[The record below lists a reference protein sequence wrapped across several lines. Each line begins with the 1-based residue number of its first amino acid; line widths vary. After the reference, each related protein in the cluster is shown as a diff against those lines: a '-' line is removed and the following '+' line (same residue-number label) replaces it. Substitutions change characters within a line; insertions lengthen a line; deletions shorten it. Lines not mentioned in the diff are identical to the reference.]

1 MRNLLLKRAR
11 SIVFFVGFLFGNL
24 EAFGQATI
32 TLETLT
38 DPSIQCTG
46 SQVNLS
52 WTANALENNF
62 TQIDLSTNGGNTWMN
77 QGQVAKTA
85 TSFTVTLPTSTI
97 INCFIRVINNSA
109 VDTTATFAI
118 AEKPG
123 FRTQM
128 NPNYDRCVG
137 TNISFAPEISPAGTY
152 VYQWY
157 KDGQPLQGQTFP
169 TYSKNNLQA
178 GDGGIYTLQVI
189 GCETVISSPAVLAI
203 NAGTTIT
210 ANPSDVTGCAGKE
223 VALSVVATGA
233 NLTYQW
239 KKNGNNIAGATKATY
254 TIASMNQTD
263 AGTYTCTVSGSCGS
277 PATSNPAIVSV
288 TGSPITSLNFTND
301 STVCSG
307 TTLRLLAS
315 GTNGEPFTFIWKKD
329 GSLLSESGPELTF
342 NSISQTAAGTYSVQ
356 VKNACDEIAEE
367 KTVKISVF
375 AAPNIFRQTSDTT
388 VYRGFATRLRVVTSG
403 EALVYAWYK
412 NDVLLPKDTTAI
424 LTISQTQ
431 FADSGIYHCVL
442 TNSCGTVESDPIK
455 VSVIQPPAGP
465 KLTLSVNA
473 IDFGCIDRNTVKDST
488 LTALIKNDGETQL
501 TVSSITIN
509 GSQKTNFSI
518 IEGAGSFNLDAG
530 ATRTVKL
537 QFKPEDKKYNTAEL
551 VIASNSTVGA
561 ETLLPLSGT
570 SCFEEVLTSSYEYGS
585 IENGSTGKD
594 TIIHVINSGT
604 KAMRVDSVTVSGS
617 SFTIVNPATLPLTVN
632 ASDTMSITVK
642 FNNANAGTYTETLN
656 VKTGVGMYAYTLTGT
671 VKQPSDIIELGEERG
686 FAVYPNPADNM
697 LSLSSKFEARIRD
710 MKIIDKLGNTVGVLN
725 SSEIAPGSTLNIQV
739 NALPQGAYYLMVT
752 ERNEQ
757 TSAIPFLIVR

>member
-1 MRNLLLKRAR
+1 MRNLLFKRAL

-46 SQVNLS
+46 SEVNLT
-52 WTANALENNF
+52 WTANALENSF
-62 TQIDLSTNGGNTWMN
+62 TQIYLSTNGGNTWIN
-77 QGQVAKTA
+77 QGQVAKTV
-85 TSFTVTLPTSTI
+85 TSYTVTMPTSTI
-97 INCFIRVINNSA
+97 ISCFIRVNNNSA
-109 VDTTATFAI
+109 GDTTANFAI

-137 TNISFAPEISPAGTY
+137 GNIAFAPEISPAGTY
-152 VYQWY
+152 LYQWY
-157 KDGQPLQGQTFP
+157 KDGQALPGQTFP
-169 TYSKNNLQA
+169 NYSKTNLQA

-189 GCETVISSPAVLAI
+189 GCESVISTPAALAI
-203 NAGTTIT
+203 NSVTTIT
-210 ANPSDVTGCAGKE
+210 ANPSDVSGCAGRE
-223 VALSVVATGA
+223 VVLSIVATGA

-239 KKNGNNIAGATKATY
+239 KKNGFNIAATKASY
-254 TIASMNQTD
+254 TITSMSQAD
-263 AGTYTCTVSGSCGS
+263 AGTYTCTVSGTCGS
-277 PATSNPAIVSV
+277 PVTSNPAIITV

-307 TTLRLLAS
+307 TTLRLVAS
-315 GTNGEPFTFIWKKD
+315 GTNGEPFTYIWKKG

-356 VKNACDEIAEE
+356 AKNACDEIAEE

-375 AAPNIFRQTSDTT
+375 AAPNIFRQTADTI

-403 EALVYAWYK
+403 ESLVYAWYK

-424 LTISQTQ
+424 FTISQTQ

-442 TNSCGTVESDPIK
+442 TNSCGTVESDPINL
-455 VSVIQPPAGP
+455 SVIQPPAGP
-465 KLTLSVNA
+465 KLALSVNT
-473 IDFGCIDRNTVKDST
+473 IDFGCIDRNTMKDTT
-488 LTALIKNDGETQL
+488 LTGLIKNDGETQL

-509 GSQKTNFSI
+509 GSQKANFSI

-530 ATRTVKL
+530 ATRTLKI
-537 QFKPEDKKYNTAEL
+537 QFKPDDKKFNTAEL
-551 VIASNSTVGA
+551 VIASNSTVGS

-570 SCFEEVLTSSYEYGS
+570 SCFEEVITSNYEYGS
-585 IENGSTGKD
+585 IENGSPGKD

-604 KAMRVDSVTVSGS
+604 KAMRVDSVSISGP
-617 SFTIVNPATLPLTVN
+617 SFTIINPVTLPVTVN
-632 ASDTMSITVK
+632 ADDTMSITVK

-656 VKTGVGMYAYTLTGT
+656 VKTGVGMYAYTVTGT
-671 VKQPSDIIELGEERG
+671 VKQPSGIIELGEGRG
-686 FAVYPNPADNM
+686 FAIYPNPADNM
-697 LSLSSKFEARIRD
+697 LSISSKFEARIRD
-710 MKIIDKLGNTVGVLN
+710 MKIIDKLGNTLGVLN

-739 NALPQGAYYLMVT
+739 NALPQGAYYLMIT
-752 ERNEQ
+752 EHNEQ